1 MQKRQIVLLVLMAL
15 AMAYGAYELFL
26 RPLVKEPHEA
36 SRVEIEATKKLSET
50 VSKSMEDARLE
61 AGEDYVLEVASSRWT
76 RNPFYAWPEVEDEDI
91 REDLLPEEEREP
103 LFYTGFLEM
112 GGKRLAVINGLEYR
126 VGEDLAGGRF
136 VVQRITSNNV
146 TLQSRKNQMEITIPY
161 EDVILID

>member
-26 RPLVKEPHEA
+26 RPLVKEPYEA
-36 SRVEIEATKKLSET
+36 SKVEVEEARKLSET
-50 VSKSMEDARLE
+50 MSQSMKEVRL
-61 AGEDYVLEVASSRWT
+61 GEGESYVLEAASSRWS
-76 RNPFYAWPEVEDEDI
+76 RNPFYAWPA
-91 REDLLPEEEREP
+91 REDNGDDPLPDEEREP

-136 VVQRITSNNV
+136 VVQRITSGNV
-146 TLQSRKNQMEITIPY
+146 TLQSRKSQLEITIPY